1 MKFLTKLLLL
11 VLLIGAAAAGYAW
24 YAIENPYGTYSG
36 EGIFVDVPHGASSRG
51 VARLLEKNGVIR
63 NAIAFE
69 IYARKHPRRTC
80 RPGNT
85 ISIMRSAARMFSG
98 RWQTATSTS
107 VHSRC
112 AKARRCTKSRANCRA
127 EN

>member
-1 MKFLTKLLLL
+1 MKFLAKLLLL
-11 VLLIGAAAAGYAW
+11 VLSLAAAAAGYAW

-69 IYARKHPRRTC
+69 IYARKNVALC
-80 RPGNT
+80 RPANT
-85 ISIMRSAARMFSG
+85 ISIIQSVARTFSG
-98 RWQTATSTS
+98 RSQMATCTS
-107 VHSRC
+107 GHSPY
-112 AKARRCTKSRANCRA
+112 AKARPCTKSRANCRT
-127 EN
+127 ESS